1 MTAWSLDTL
10 PLERMTLADKLALIE
25 RVWESLTQKN
35 ADFTSP
41 AWHGELLQSR
51 LAAVENGMVAFR
63 PLDEVKQRL
72 RSPTA
77 Q

>member
-1 MTAWSLDTL
+1 MIAWSLDTL

-35 ADFTSP
+35 ADFASP
-41 AWHGELLQSR
+41 TWHGELLRSR
-51 LAAVENGMVAFR
+51 LAAAENGAVAFR

-72 RSPTA
+72 RRPTA
-77 Q
+77 P

>member
-41 AWHGELLQSR
+41 AWHGELLKSR
-51 LAAVENGMVAFR
+51 LAAAENGAVAFR

-72 RSPTA
+72 RRPTA
-77 Q
+77 P

>member
-41 AWHGELLQSR
+41 AWLSLIHI
-51 LAAVENGMVAFR
+51 
-63 PLDEVKQRL
+63 
-72 RSPTA
+72 
-77 Q
+77 